1 MGANPYLSSDIIT
14 PKQWLPKR
22 KIIVNKILKFY
33 SQNYLSAVSLQHLPL
48 YFSQRMVF
56 LARTVP
62 VGSVDSYISG
72 LQCDLVCS
80 VVVG

>member
-1 MGANPYLSSDIIT
+1 MVAKEENHSQQDT
-14 PKQWLPKR
+14 E
-22 KIIVNKILKFY
+22 ILLAKLFIR
-33 SQNYLSAVSLQHLPL
+33 VSLQHLPL
-48 YFSQRMVF
+48 YFSQGMVF

-62 VGSVDSYISG
+62 VRSVDSYISG